1 MQSSNRRGFTL
12 IELLVVI
19 AIIAVLIALLLPAV
33 QSAREAARRAQCV
46 NNLKQL
52 GLAVHN
58 YHSQQNVFPP
68 LIQNFS
74 WAALN
79 LASPQDP
86 VPFDWTAA
94 ILPNMEQQSLYNA
107 ANFMLHSSAWT
118 FSTPA
123 NNTVVNSRVATM
135 MCPSE
140 SSKIPTIQQGWKN
153 YVANIG
159 GPPVNSGWS
168 GLLVIMQGNP
178 GGYPGS
184 PTAGADSTG
193 KALVNYNC
201 GSFGV
206 EAVTDGTS
214 NTALFSETLIGTGP
228 AMNSVTIATAPR
240 KSTYMFPSGL
250 SLPMDLG
257 ATQPQAA
264 QQFVAACKALPG
276 NTAGYGGL
284 PPGSGNA
291 WLGGNANST
300 LVFDSYNHWMPP
312 NQIAC
317 FNSADGNTAG
327 WGNPEDAIPPS
338 SNHPGGVNMA
348 MGDGSVRFIKDS
360 VSLQAWWGLGT
371 RNGGE
376 VISSDA
382 F

>member
-1 MQSSNRRGFTL
+1 MPSSNRRGFTL

-52 GLAVHN
+52 ALAVHN

-68 LIQNFS
+68 LMQNFS

-79 LASPQDP
+79 IASPQDP
-86 VPFDWTAA
+86 FPFDWTAS
-94 ILPNMEQQSLYNA
+94 ILPQFEQQPLYNSL
-107 ANFMLHSSAWT
+107 NFMLHSDAAWDL
-118 FSTPA
+118 TPA
-123 NNTVVNSRVATM
+123 NSTGVYSRVAAL

-140 SSKIPTIQQGWKN
+140 STKIPSIQQGWKN
-153 YVANIG
+153 YVGNIG
-159 GPPVNSGWS
+159 GPPVNAGWS
-168 GLLVIMQGNP
+168 GLLVIMRGEAS
-178 GGYPGS
+178 GYPGGS
-184 PTAGADSTG
+184 PGQT
-193 KALVNYNC
+193 NYNC

-228 AMNSVTIATAPR
+228 PMNAVSIASAQR
-240 KSTYMFPSGL
+240 KSTILFPSGL
-250 SLPMDLG
+250 TLAMDLG
-257 ATQPQAA
+257 ASQPQAA
-264 QQFVAACKALPG
+264 QQFVAACKGLPG
-276 NTAGYGGL
+276 TTVGFGGL
-284 PPGSGNA
+284 APAAGNA
-291 WLGGNANST
+291 WLGGNANSCLT
-300 LVFDSYNHWMPP
+300 WDSYNHWMTP
-312 NQIAC
+312 NSIGC
-317 FNSADGNTAG
+317 YNGADGNTGG
-327 WGNPEDAIPPS
+327 WGNQNDAMPPS

-348 MGDGSVRFIKDS
+348 MGDGSVRFVKDT
-360 VSLQAWWGLGT
+360 VNLQAWWGLGT